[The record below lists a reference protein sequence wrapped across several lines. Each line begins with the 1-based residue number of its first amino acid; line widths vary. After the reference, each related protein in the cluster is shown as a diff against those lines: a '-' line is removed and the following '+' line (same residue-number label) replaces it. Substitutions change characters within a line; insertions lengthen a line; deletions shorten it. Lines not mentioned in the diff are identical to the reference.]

1 MFLKMSGYVRRFDET
16 KYIPFLI
23 EDKKSCKTCNNA

>member
-16 KYIPFLI
+16 KYMPFLI